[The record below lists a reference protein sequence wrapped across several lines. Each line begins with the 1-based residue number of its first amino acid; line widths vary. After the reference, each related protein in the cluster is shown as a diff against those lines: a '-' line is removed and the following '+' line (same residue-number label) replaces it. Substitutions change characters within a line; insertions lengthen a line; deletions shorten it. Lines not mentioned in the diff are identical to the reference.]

1 MLGMCS
7 SGLGVPVTH
16 SPLFHQVSGRRC
28 AGGSPL
34 LALPAAGLR
43 GRPCPAQG
51 VGAEHGQLAAGRRKH
66 PENEVV
72 FDGRP
77 RRAGSGKRCLF
88 YPLSQELKNRWHL
101 KITRRP
107 LGTDRT
113 DLTLSCG
120 PPSLCDSTLPSVFRR
135 PLTAFLSGFPQ
146 FGCCQTEWLN
156 FIKFQSISISIDSGG
171 HRKERRGCLP
181 GRSVLTASA
190 CRSAGM
196 EKEILLRYF

>member
-1 MLGMCS
+1 MVFSREAVRRLLGGQCRCHSNDAPDDMVLGMCS

-51 VGAEHGQLAAGRRKH
+51 VGAEHGQPAAGRRKH

-88 YPLSQELKNRWHL
+88 YPLSQELKN
-101 KITRRP
+101 
-107 LGTDRT
+107 
-113 DLTLSCG
+113 
-120 PPSLCDSTLPSVFRR
+120 
-135 PLTAFLSGFPQ
+135 
-146 FGCCQTEWLN
+146 
-156 FIKFQSISISIDSGG
+156 
-171 HRKERRGCLP
+171 
-181 GRSVLTASA
+181 
-190 CRSAGM
+190 
-196 EKEILLRYF
+196 